1 MNGPEAT
8 EMASDAAAAS
18 SGCAGHW
25 ATPPPSDISGDLL
38 LSGLLDQAR
47 RLLTSIDFAHAELSV
62 VLCDDP
68 HIRALNRTHRGI
80 DRPTDV
86 LSFAMQEGD
95 GQLEDDP
102 VLGDLVISIDT
113 ARHQADDLG
122 HTLDHELRVLLVHGL
137 LHLLGYDHE
146 TSPADAE
153 EMRAAER
160 KLLARLGDDDAGLIE
175 RVQSPHAVKPPRAP

>member
-1 MNGPEAT
+1 
-8 EMASDAAAAS
+8 MASDAAAAS

-25 ATPPPSDISGDLL
+25 ATPAPPDVSGDLL
-38 LSGLLDQAR
+38 LSDLLDQAR
-47 RLLTSIDFAHAELSV
+47 RLLASIEFAHAELSV

-68 HIRALNRTHRGI
+68 HIRALNHTHRGI

-113 ARHQADDLG
+113 ARRQADELG
-122 HTLDHELRVLLVHGL
+122 HPLDHELRVLLVHGL

-160 KLLARLGDDDAGLIE
+160 KLLARLGDEEAGLIE
-175 RVQSPHAVKPPRAP
+175 RVQSPDAVRTPQAP